1 MAKFILGHGY
11 DDAHTDLNVS
21 TTGDSNLYVRGG
33 DLHQRASANV
43 TINDRDRLGPS
54 DERPAPTPQRL
65 TRSRRER
72 AVPEP
77 SKGALWNGLARA
89 MLVLIGLVV
98 MLTTL
103 AVVSAK
109 VAAWTLPL
117 VIVGALLAAY
127 LLALVAMPANER
139 SGLKGFTSVLNA
151 FVQSALR
158 PNRKPERD
166 TNKV

>member
-1 MAKFILGHGY
+1 
-11 DDAHTDLNVS
+11 
-21 TTGDSNLYVRGG
+21 
-33 DLHQRASANV
+33 
-43 TINDRDRLGPS
+43 
-54 DERPAPTPQRL
+54 
-65 TRSRRER
+65 
-72 AVPEP
+72 
-77 SKGALWNGLARA
+77 